1 MKVQLIFAFA
11 LLLFLLNCKK
21 KSFDEFDFSY
31 GNTFETDF
39 SIKFNNSNDSVFIRE
54 NWSAKDISERIKS
67 PKSKTNYFAI
77 LSNLQKKKLDSFI
90 SEIKF
95 EKYDSNY
102 FENYKDGNYY
112 RIYVNK
118 NGEQKM
124 ISVHSNNSPK
134 ELDEFAFWIYEVKKN
149 LKLTETKKVLN
160 FKSKIE
166 IPKPPEF

>member
-1 MKVQLIFAFA
+1 MKVRIILSFIM
-11 LLLFLLNCKK
+11 LTFLLNCKK

-54 NWSAKDISERIKS
+54 NWSPNDDNTKRKF
-67 PKSKTNYFAI
+67 PRSKTNYFAFI
-77 LSNLQKKKLDSFI
+77 SNLEKKKLDSFI
-90 SEIKF
+90 TEIKF
-95 EKYDSNY
+95 KKYDSIY
-102 FENYKDGNYY
+102 YESYEDGDYY

-134 ELDEFAFWIYEVKKN
+134 ELDEFASWIYELKKN
-149 LKLTETKKVLN
+149 LKLNETKKVLN
-160 FKSKIE
+160 FKSTIE
-166 IPKPPEF
+166 TPKPPEF